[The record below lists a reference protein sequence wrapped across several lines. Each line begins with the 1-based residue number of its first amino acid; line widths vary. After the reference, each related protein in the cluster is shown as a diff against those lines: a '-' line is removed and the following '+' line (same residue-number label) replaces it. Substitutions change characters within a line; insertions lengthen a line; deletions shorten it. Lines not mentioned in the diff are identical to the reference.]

1 MPLYLSTPFLIH
13 WSKRHLEEITAGN
26 PGFPRQL
33 RKAALK
39 AIETDEPFLLRRAL
53 IALAFVGLKSDAA
66 QVEYLTRHPNADVA
80 KDARTCLFELNRRAR
95 EIDPGTTFESGGH

>member
-1 MPLYLSTPFLIH
+1 MPWDLSKPLFMDCF
-13 WSKRHLEEITAGN
+13 KRYLEEITAGN

-53 IALAFVGLKSDAA
+53 TALAFVGRKSDAT

-80 KDARTCLFELNRRAR
+80 RDARTCLFELNSRAR
-95 EIDPGTTFESGGH
+95 ETEPGTAPEPGGI